1 MGIARSRHS
10 KVTPSM
16 HEARVLVVDDSAA
29 MRALFSD
36 ILDQAKN
43 VRVVGTAS
51 NAADAREQIAELK
64 PNVITLDVEM
74 PGMSG
79 IEFLE
84 EIMENDPLPVVML
97 SSLTQAGTETSLK
110 AFELGAVECFP
121 KPLKATPEQFSK
133 SVGKLGKIVLAAANS
148 NVRDRKPRSA
158 ETKTA
163 EVAFE
168 WNGRIAAI
176 SASMGGIEALTAM
189 LSGFPGNCPPAVVCL
204 QSEPM
209 LVDMFI
215 KRLDEMLKCHV
226 RPAKDGAPLTQG
238 TIYIAA
244 DPQHH
249 VVVEPG
255 TPPKLRL
262 MARDPVDG
270 ARPSA
275 NLLFGSIARGAI
287 PAVGAVLTGMG
298 TDGARGL
305 KILRD
310 AGCETYVQDR
320 KTALVAEAPEA
331 VIALDAASR
340 EVPLADLGGAV
351 LGGCAI

>member
-1 MGIARSRHS
+1 
-10 KVTPSM
+10 M

-79 IEFLE
+79 IDFLA
-84 EIMENDPLPVVML
+84 EIMGSDPLPVVML
-97 SSLTQAGTETSLK
+97 SSLTQAGTETSLR

-148 NVRDRKPRSA
+148 NVRHSKSRTEVRTGD
-158 ETKTA
+158 
-163 EVAFE
+163 VAFT
-168 WNGRIAAI
+168 WNGYLAAI
-176 SASMGGIEALTAM
+176 SASMGGIDALTTM
-189 LSGFPGNCPPAVVCL
+189 LAGFPGNCPPTVVCL
-204 QSEPM
+204 QAEPM
-209 LVDMFI
+209 LVETFI
-215 KRLDEMLKCHV
+215 KRLDSMLKCHV
-226 RPAKDGAPLTQG
+226 RAARDGAALNQG
-238 TIYIAA
+238 TIHIAA
-244 DPQHH
+244 DPAHH
-249 VVVEPG
+249 VVIEPG
-255 TPPKLRL
+255 QPARLRL

-275 NLLFGSIARGAI
+275 NLLFGSIARGSI

-298 TDGARGL
+298 SDGARGL
-305 KILRD
+305 RLLRD
-310 AGCETYVQDR
+310 SGGTTFVQDR
-320 KTALVAEAPEA
+320 KTALVSEAPEA
-331 VIALDAASR
+331 VVALDAASH
-340 EVPLADLGGAV
+340 EVALDDLGAAV

>member
-1 MGIARSRHS
+1 
-10 KVTPSM
+10 M

-43 VRVVGTAS
+43 VRVVGTAV

-84 EIMENDPLPVVML
+84 EIMETNPMPVVML
-97 SSLTQAGTETSLK
+97 SSLTQAGTETSLR

-121 KPLKATPEQFSK
+121 KPLKATPEQFNK

-148 NVRDRKPRSA
+148 NVRDRKPRVEQKASD
-158 ETKTA
+158 
-163 EVAFE
+163 VSFQ
-168 WNGRIAAI
+168 WNGHVAAL
-176 SASMGGIEALTAM
+176 SASMGGIDAVNTILG
-189 LSGFPGNCPPAVVCL
+189 SFPSNCPPTIVCL
-204 QSEPM
+204 QAEPM
-209 LVDMFI
+209 LVEMFI
-215 KRLDEMLKCHV
+215 KRLDTDLKCSV
-226 RPAKDGAPLTQG
+226 RVAKDGANLTQG
-238 TIYIAA
+238 TIHIAA
-244 DPQHH
+244 DPLCHA
-249 VVVEPG
+249 VVEAG
-255 TPPKLRL
+255 NPPRIRI

-275 NLLFGSIARGAI
+275 NLLFGSIARAAI

-298 TDGARGL
+298 SDGAKGL
-305 KILRD
+305 KLLKDSGAI
-310 AGCETYVQDR
+310 TFVQDR
-320 KTALVAEAPEA
+320 KTALVNEAPEA

-340 EVPLADLGGAV
+340 EVPVGELGAAI
-351 LGGCAI
+351 LGGCGMG

>member
-1 MGIARSRHS
+1 
-10 KVTPSM
+10 M

-43 VRVVGTAS
+43 VTVVGTARS
-51 NAADAREQIAELK
+51 ADDAREQIAALK

-84 EIMENDPLPVVML
+84 EIMEKDPLPVVML
-97 SSLTQAGTETSLK
+97 SSLTQAGTDISLR
-110 AFELGAVECFP
+110 AIALGAVDCFP

-148 NVRDRKPRSA
+148 NVRDRKARDQHKAGDKASD
-158 ETKTA
+158 
-163 EVAFE
+163 VAFQ
-168 WNGRIAAI
+168 WNGRVAAI
-176 SASMGGIEALTAM
+176 SASMGGIDALTTILAQ
-189 LSGFPGNCPPAVVCL
+189 FPANCPPTVVCL
-204 QSEPM
+204 QAEPM
-209 LVDMFI
+209 VVDTFI
-215 KRLDEMLKCHV
+215 KRLDDMLKCHV
-226 RPAKDGAPLTQG
+226 RAAADGGTLTQG

-244 DPQHH
+244 DPDHH

-255 TPPKLRL
+255 TPPRLRL

-275 NLLFGSIARGAI
+275 NLLFGSIARGSI
-287 PAVGAVLTGMG
+287 PAVGSVLTGMG
-298 TDGARGL
+298 SDGARGL
-305 KILRD
+305 RLLRE

-320 KTALVAEAPEA
+320 KTALVSEAPEA
-331 VIALDAASR
+331 VIALDAATR
-340 EVPLADLGGAV
+340 EVPLAELGTVV
-351 LGGCAI
+351 LGGCTMA

>member
-1 MGIARSRHS
+1 
-10 KVTPSM
+10 M

-43 VRVVGTAS
+43 VVVVGAAS

-84 EIMENDPLPVVML
+84 EIMGSNPLPVVML

-121 KPLKATPEQFSK
+121 KPLKATPEQFNK

-148 NVRDRKPRSA
+148 NVRDRKAAREHKAHDAP
-158 ETKTA
+158 
-163 EVAFE
+163 AFS
-168 WNGRIAAI
+168 WNGHIAAF
-176 SASMGGIEALTAM
+176 SASMGGIDALTTI
-189 LSGFPGNCPPAVVCL
+189 LSQFPPHCPPTVVCL
-204 QSEPM
+204 QAEPM
-209 LVDMFI
+209 LAETFI
-215 KRLDEMLKCHV
+215 KRLDTDLKCAV
-226 RPAKDGAPLTQG
+226 RAAKDGAALNPG
-238 TIYIAA
+238 TIHIAA
-244 DPQHH
+244 DPDRH

-255 TPPKLRL
+255 QPARIRL
-262 MARDPVDG
+262 MDREPVDG

-275 NLLFGSIARGAI
+275 NLLYGSIARGAM

-298 TDGARGL
+298 ADGAKGL
-305 KILRD
+305 RMMRD
-310 AGCETYVQDR
+310 AGCKTLVQDR
-320 KTALVAEAPEA
+320 KTAMVAEAPEA
-331 VIALDAASR
+331 AIGLDAATG
-340 EVPLADLGGAV
+340 ELPLDEIGGAV
-351 LGGCAI
+351 LAECNMS